1 MRRSWVWMLVIV
13 VIGCACLV
21 EAACAQDLDRK
32 SIGPRSAAVSE
43 REVLRGLDEA
53 RRVIAAKQFH
63 PAVQLLQSV
72 LDQDE
77 DFFVEQSL
85 RRDGDDFRDDRDGA
99 GGVKA
104 VALKLL
110 KNLPAEGRA
119 AYELDYG
126 VAARNQLS
134 LAIDDSDFDLIA
146 QVARRFSLTA
156 AGFEATVLLA
166 ARASDCNRPLE
177 AALLLDTLQGHPVAA
192 QKRTPLFL
200 LNVAGCWSRAGRADR
215 SLETLRELKRHAA
228 GDSLRVG
235 GRDVTL
241 FARDDEAATWLAALV
256 GSSSRSS
263 SLLVASWAMPGGS
276 PTRNES
282 AAPASP
288 VGGDR
293 WRVSLFEH
301 LAMFNRIEA
310 GVGTLVK
317 PLLEGSLPPRATL
330 RLGNAARPE
339 PSRPST
345 DHADPNVSA
354 KVIQLRRAQ
363 LEGLVARE
371 QLALRDDVRIALPA
385 AMPLIIGDTIVY
397 RTIADVTA
405 VQLRTGE
412 LLWRSSLT
420 DSALTR
426 LWNNRTIETRGG
438 EVRDVNEAINVSL
451 SAHVRRRLFRDAAAG
466 LLSSDG
472 QTVFALEELDSSN
485 SNANALRGMAEPA
498 ASNKLVAYDVA
509 GGRMLWEAGGPR
521 GAKPHELSGH
531 FFLGPPLPLDGRLYC
546 LAEMQGDL
554 RLLVLEQTAN
564 REGVQIDWA
573 QTLIAVDQPVAS
585 SPLRRLSGLS
595 PSFADGILVCPTS
608 TGAVI
613 AIDIVRRVLLWGH
626 PYTSIAAND
635 QPEFGGA
642 MFGRVRQSLPPLVD
656 IDEKSRWLDGSP
668 LMAEG
673 RVIVTPRDADVLLCL
688 DVLDGRLLWTLP
700 RGDWLYPACVLD
712 GQVVLVG
719 RDGLAAFHLVDGKPV
734 ETFASIGV
742 EPAGRG
748 VRVGT
753 RYFLPLANGEIAT
766 VDLKSGRILA
776 RAKLSEGRIPGNLV
790 AGAGAIISQSA
801 GELIGFRP
809 LRDIEAQIADK
820 LQADPHEPVALALRG
835 ELRLHRG
842 DEAKGLADLRESLR
856 RQPDPRVKS
865 ILAASLLAG
874 LRGDV
879 ALVHDRAA
887 ELESLTD
894 DPQQRNE
901 FLRIY
906 AKRLDEAGDRR
917 GAFAQWIRLAETSQ
931 FLNDLDPLTS
941 HHAVRTDRVV
951 RARLAKMYQAASAE
965 DRAVFDTLLSEHVAS
980 RLERAT
986 SGKSR
991 KAADLGAHL
1000 EQSLRFFAGL
1010 PQVEQRLLEQVVT
1023 IEGATHA
1030 EGLLERFAASSDPTV
1045 AAKAAS
1051 LLARELL
1058 QSNRVGEAL
1067 SWIERLRDEF
1077 ADQKCFDNQT
1087 GRSLAEQWLK
1097 RDDVQQQLNVTT
1109 VWTAGTI
1116 DISRKSRETAE
1127 QQTPVPPINM
1137 PVEVVSRRGMLF
1149 EGWSFETDAGART
1162 LTARDADSRIRWKVA
1177 IPADATVS
1185 EFNGFTGRSMVSSSQ
1200 LHLQDRWLALNLDSH
1215 FVMFQVVDH
1224 GQAPRAVWQQTLRP
1238 NGLTRM
1244 EMQLAQQGIR
1254 VRMLPNGQMVPLGG
1268 RASSSQAFGRL
1279 VGLTREVAIY
1289 IVGEKLCAAE
1299 LDTGRLAWWRR
1310 DVVPGLVVASVDESV
1325 VSIRPNQTRDITLL
1339 RTLDGADV
1347 AKRRPQ
1353 GSDSVMW
1360 DIGSR
1365 MLTLSQREE
1374 RAITMQ
1380 DLVRDEDLWTRP
1392 LSAKNL
1398 MTVIDDQDVAF
1409 LEVHEEQS
1417 RWVVVGL
1424 ADGRERYRADLPF
1437 PLHAIH
1443 RGQLFVQRQPD
1454 RDIVFVT
1461 DTSPSRDGG
1470 PVQGYVS
1477 SIQRADG
1484 RRLWTTPVKDVGF
1497 DRLQPTRL
1505 PVLLLSNQVNGA
1517 AADPF
1522 SNMSRL
1528 SATLLDKR
1536 TGRLLYE
1543 TRENSRNMPP
1553 RLEPDPDQRRLVA
1566 NFHGWQLDLTFPEPT
1581 PAEPTKTGPVPKA
1594 DQPSAK

>member
-13 VIGCACLV
+13 ARVVVCLA
-21 EAACAQDLDRK
+21 EAACAQDLDRNAV
-32 SIGPRSAAVSE
+32 SPRGAAVSE

-72 LDQDE
+72 LDRDE
-77 DFFVEQSL
+77 DFFVEQTL
-85 RRDGDDFRDDRDGA
+85 RRDGDDFRDDRDGV

-110 KNLPAEGRA
+110 KELPGEGRA

-126 VAARNQLS
+126 AAARNQLS
-134 LAIDDSDFDLIA
+134 LATDDGDFEQIA
-146 QVARRFSLTA
+146 AVARRFSLTA

-177 AALLLDTLQGHPVAA
+177 AALLLETLKGHPVAA
-192 QKRTPLFL
+192 QKRTPAFL
-200 LNVAGCWSRAGRADR
+200 LNVATCWSRAGRADR
-215 SLETLRELKRHAA
+215 SLKALQEMKRLATGNA
-228 GDSLRVG
+228 LRVG
-235 GRDVTL
+235 GRDVKL
-241 FARDDEAATWLAALV
+241 FDRDDEAVVWLASFV
-256 GSSSRSS
+256 GRSSRSS
-263 SLLVASWAMPGGS
+263 SLLVASWLMPGGS

-293 WRVSLFEH
+293 WRVSLVEH
-301 LAMFNRIEA
+301 LAMFNRPDA

-317 PLLEGSLPPRATL
+317 PPLSGTLPPRATP

-339 PSRPST
+339 PSHPST
-345 DHADPNVSA
+345 NHADPNVSA
-354 KVIQLRRAQ
+354 KTIQMRRAQ
-363 LEGLVARE
+363 LDGLVARE

-385 AMPLIIGDTIVY
+385 AIPLVIGETIVY

-420 DSALTR
+420 DGSLTR
-426 LWNNRTIETRGG
+426 LWNNRNVETRGG
-438 EVRDVNEAINVSL
+438 AVRDVNDAINASL

-466 LLSSDG
+466 MLSSDG
-472 QTVFALEELDSSN
+472 QTVFGLEELDAAN
-485 SNANALRGMAEPA
+485 SHANALRGMAEPA
-498 ASNKLVAYDVA
+498 ATNKLVAYDVA

-521 GAKPHELSGH
+521 GAKPVELSGH

-546 LAEMQGDL
+546 LAETQGDL

-564 REGVQIDWA
+564 REGVKIDWV

-608 TGAVI
+608 AGAVI

-626 PYTSIAAND
+626 PYTSTANND
-635 QPEFGGA
+635 PVELGA
-642 MFGRVRQSLPPLVD
+642 PMFRRARPQSPPMD
-656 IDEKSRWLDGSP
+656 DSDEKSRWLDGSP
-668 LMAEG
+668 LIAEG
-673 RVIVTPRDADVLLCL
+673 RAIVTPRDADVLLCL

-719 RDGLAAFHLVDGKPV
+719 RDGLAAFQLSDGKPV

-748 VRVGT
+748 VRVGA

-776 RAKLSEGRIPGNLV
+776 RAKLSEGRVPGNLV
-790 AGAGAIISQSA
+790 AGAGALVSQSA
-801 GELIGFRP
+801 GELIGFTP
-809 LRDIEAQIADK
+809 LSEIESQIADK
-820 LQADPHEPVALALRG
+820 LQADPQQPAALALRG

-842 DEAKGLADLRESLR
+842 DEVNGLADLRESLR

-865 ILAASLLAG
+865 ILAATLLAG
-874 LRGDV
+874 LRGNV
-879 ALVHDRAA
+879 ALVQDWAV
-887 ELESLTD
+887 ELEALTD

-917 GAFAQWIRLAETSQ
+917 GAFAQWIRLAETSR
-931 FLNDLDPLTS
+931 FLNDLEPLTS
-941 HHAVRTDRVV
+941 NHAVRTDRIV
-951 RARLAKMYQAASAE
+951 RARLAEMYQAASAE
-965 DRAVFDTLLSEHVAS
+965 ERAAFDSLLAEHVAAG
-980 RLERAT
+980 RQRAVNGPNRTDLDLEE
-986 SGKSR
+986 
-991 KAADLGAHL
+991 HL

-1010 PQVEQRLLEQVVT
+1010 PHVEQRLFEQVVT
-1023 IEGATHA
+1023 IDGATHS
-1030 EGLLERFAASSDPTV
+1030 EKLLERFSASSDPTV
-1045 AAKAAS
+1045 AAQAVA
-1051 LLARELL
+1051 LLTRDLL
-1058 QSNRVGEAL
+1058 HKDRVGEAL
-1067 SWIERLRDEF
+1067 AWLERLRDEF
-1077 ADQKCFDNQT
+1077 ADQQCFDNQT
-1087 GRSLAEQWLK
+1087 GRSLAEQWLQ
-1097 RDDVQQQLNVTT
+1097 RDDVQQRRNVAS
-1109 VWTAGTI
+1109 VWTAGPI
-1116 DISRKSRETAE
+1116 DLIRKSRETAE
-1127 QQTPVPPINM
+1127 QQVPVAPISV

-1149 EGWSFETDAGART
+1149 DGWSFETDAVART
-1162 LTARDADSRIRWKVA
+1162 LTARDAESRVRWKVA
-1177 IPADATVS
+1177 IPADATVN
-1185 EFNGFTGRSMVSSSQ
+1185 EFNGFTGRGMVSSCQ

-1215 FVMFQVVDH
+1215 FVMFQVID
-1224 GQAPRAVWQQTLRP
+1224 QEQTPRAVWQQTLRP
-1238 NGLTRM
+1238 NGVTRT

-1254 VRMLPNGQMVPLGG
+1254 VRILPNGQMVPLGG
-1268 RASSSQAFGRL
+1268 RSSSPQAFGRL
-1279 VGLTREVAIY
+1279 VGLTREVAVY

-1299 LDTGRLAWWRR
+1299 LDTGRLAWSRR
-1310 DVVPGLVVASVDESV
+1310 DAVPGLVIASVDENV
-1325 VSIRPNQTRDITLL
+1325 VSIRPNSTRDITLL
-1339 RTLDGADV
+1339 RTLDGADI

-1353 GSDSVMW
+1353 GSDGVVW
-1360 DIGSR
+1360 DIGAR
-1365 MLTLSQREE
+1365 MLSVSQREE
-1374 RAITMQ
+1374 KAITMR
-1380 DLVRDEDLWTRP
+1380 DLMRDEDVWTRP
-1392 LSAKNL
+1392 LGAKDL
-1398 MTVIDDQDVAF
+1398 MTVIDDHDVAF

-1424 ADGRERYRADLPF
+1424 ADGRERYRVDLPF
-1437 PLHAIH
+1437 ALKNIH

-1470 PVQGYVS
+1470 PLQGYVS

-1497 DRLQPTRL
+1497 DRLQPARL

-1543 TRENSRNMPP
+1543 TRENSRNTPP
-1553 RLEPDPDQRRLVA
+1553 RLEPDPDQRRIVA
-1566 NFHGWQLDLTFPEPT
+1566 NFHGWQLDLTFPKPT
-1581 PAEPTKTGPVPKA
+1581 PAEPTKTGQVPKA